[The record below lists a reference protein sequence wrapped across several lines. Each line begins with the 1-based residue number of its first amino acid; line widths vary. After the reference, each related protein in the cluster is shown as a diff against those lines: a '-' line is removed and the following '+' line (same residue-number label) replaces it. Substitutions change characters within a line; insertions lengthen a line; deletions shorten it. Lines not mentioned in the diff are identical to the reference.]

1 MERVRTA
8 MPRLYPQ
15 LLLEGTP
22 QGNCWRVPRV
32 PRLWFSDEMIMYSTY
47 YSIVKAAVS
56 VVAPNEA
63 PEVDKEKESSD
74 YKCALCE
81 QFKDNPNP

>member
-1 MERVRTA
+1 

-15 LLLEGTP
+15 LLLEETP
-22 QGNCWRVPRV
+22 QGICWRVLRV
-32 PRLWFSDEMIMYSTY
+32 PRLWFSDEMVTYSTY

-63 PEVDKEKESSD
+63 PEVDEETESSD
-74 YKCALCE
+74 YK
-81 QFKDNPNP
+81 